1 MSRFTPS
8 PRPPIRRIAALAAAG
23 MLLAGGA
30 LTSRVVEAA
39 VIDGA
44 VTQITVTPTN
54 PRPSDPIRTTI
65 DWCVPDGTQAGD
77 TFTIVMPEQLGGF
90 PPSFPLTD
98 PTGELVATATIGG
111 NPVTATF
118 TMTDYAETRI
128 GVCGDAF
135 FESRLT
141 AANVANTTQTLVY
154 LVNGTTRFERV
165 IEVSGAGGPRRGQGV
180 KRGEFADPTDQCRT
194 ETTNCLEWVLTSRVG
209 PYDTVSFVD
218 VAADGLSFSCDSLS
232 LVYWTVNPDG
242 TRGSSFTPGAVGAT
256 ATIDCTSG
264 RVSVD
269 TGPVP
274 ADMLVRLRIPSTP
287 DEPTPAGG
295 RIYPNE
301 ASIGHSGPGGTTT
314 DSVSVEARSALAGGS
329 GVGIGIDIEKYDTDG
344 NDADTPDDAVALA
357 TGETDLVFTITNTSS
372 GALID
377 VVVTDVVTVGDA
389 TVSDLTC
396 DFSTAAAGAPTSGT
410 TWDGPFA
417 PGAEFDCTATLTGVE
432 PGADHANVASVSGV
446 GAASGVTVTDDDPYH
461 ANRSSGSGTPTT
473 TTTPTTTPTTTT
485 PTTTTPPTTTSPPGS
500 TTSTTVSQ
508 FAVPTT
514 TTTPIRTTLPVTGS
528 TQSTMAGIA
537 LALLAVGAVLTGVV
551 ARRRPT
557 DHR

>member
-1 MSRFTPS
+1 MSRFAHSPS
-8 PRPPIRRIAALAAAG
+8 LSVRSVVTMATAAL
-23 MLLAGGA
+23 LLAGGA
-30 LTSRVVEAA
+30 VASPAAHAA

-44 VTQITVTPTN
+44 VTEITVTPTN
-54 PRPSDPIRTTI
+54 PRPSDAIRTTI

-90 PPSFPLTD
+90 PPGFPLTD

-141 AANVANTTQTLVY
+141 ASNVANTTQTLVY

-180 KRGEFADPTDQCRT
+180 KRGEFTDPSDQCRT
-194 ETTNCLEWVLTSRVG
+194 DTTNCLEWVLTSRVG

-232 LVYWTVNPDG
+232 LLYWTVNPDG
-242 TRGSSFTPGAVGAT
+242 TRGSSSTPGAVGAT

-264 RVSVD
+264 RVSVE

-287 DEPTPAGG
+287 DEPTPGGG
-295 RIYPNE
+295 RVYAND

-314 DSVSVEARSALAGGS
+314 DNVSVEARSALAGGS

-344 NDADTPDDAVALA
+344 NDADTADDAVTLP
-357 TGETDLVFTITNTSS
+357 TGETGLVFTITNTSS
-372 GALID
+372 GALVD

-389 TVSDLTC
+389 TVSDLSC

-410 TWDGPFA
+410 TWDGPFP
-417 PGAEFDCTATLTGVE
+417 PGTQFDCTATLTGVE
-432 PGADHANVASVSGV
+432 PGADHVNVASVSGV
-446 GAASGVTVTDDDPYH
+446 GAASGVTVSDDDPYH

-473 TTTPTTTPTTTT
+473 TTTTTTT
-485 PTTTTPPTTTSPPGS
+485 TSSTTTTTSPGG

-514 TTTPIRTTLPVTGS
+514 TIRRTLPVTGS
-528 TQSTMAGIA
+528 AQSIQAGIA
-537 LALLAVGAVLTGVV
+537 LALLAVGTVLTAVV
-551 ARRRPT
+551 ARRRPA

>member
-1 MSRFTPS
+1 MTRFAQP
-8 PRPPIRRIAALAAAG
+8 PRLSVRSMATMAVAAL
-23 MLLAGGA
+23 LLAGGA
-30 LTSRVVEAA
+30 VASQTAHAA

-44 VTQITVTPTN
+44 VTEITVTPTN
-54 PRPSDPIRTTI
+54 PRPSDTIRTTI

-90 PPSFPLTD
+90 PPGFPLTD
-98 PTGELVATATIGG
+98 PSGQLVATATIGG

-141 AANVANTTQTLVY
+141 ASNVANTTQTLVY
-154 LVNGTTRFERV
+154 VVNGTTRFERV

-180 KRGEFADPTDQCRT
+180 KRGEFADPSDQCRT
-194 ETTNCLEWVLTSRVG
+194 DTTNCLEWVLTSRVG

-232 LVYWTVNPDG
+232 LLYWTVNPDG
-242 TRGSSFTPGAVGAT
+242 TRGSSSSPGAVGAT
-256 ATIDCTSG
+256 ATIDCTSA
-264 RVSVD
+264 RVSVE

-295 RIYPNE
+295 RVYPND

-314 DSVSVEARSALAGGS
+314 DEVSVEARSALAGGS
-329 GVGIGIDIEKYDTDG
+329 AVGIGIDIEKYDTDG
-344 NDADTPDDAVALA
+344 NDADTAGDAVTLP

-377 VVVTDVVTVGDA
+377 VVVTDVVTVGAA
-389 TVSDLTC
+389 TVSGLTC
-396 DFSTAAAGAPTSGT
+396 DFSTAGEGAPTSGT
-410 TWDGPFA
+410 TWDGPFP

-432 PGADHANVASVSGV
+432 PGAAHANVASVTGV
-446 GAASGVTVTDDDPYH
+446 GAASGLVVSDDDPYH
-461 ANRSSGSGTPTT
+461 ATRSSTAVVPPTT
-473 TTTPTTTPTTTT
+473 TTTTATTTT
-485 PTTTTPPTTTSPPGS
+485 TTTTATATTTTTTTPGS

-514 TTTPIRTTLPVTGS
+514 TTAIRTSLPVTGS
-528 TQSTMAGIA
+528 TPSTLAGIA

-551 ARRRPT
+551 ARRRPA